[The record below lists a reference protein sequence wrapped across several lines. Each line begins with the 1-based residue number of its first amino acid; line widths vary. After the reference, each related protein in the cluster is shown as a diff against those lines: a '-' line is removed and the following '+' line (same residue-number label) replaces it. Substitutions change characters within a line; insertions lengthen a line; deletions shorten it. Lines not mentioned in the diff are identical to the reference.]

1 MYKGKLPITNIDED
15 EIKFFSKV
23 NKINEELHLNILIDD
38 DYVINNRDIEIAE
51 RLCQFIQYKKIEID
65 HMNISVSSKPSDL
78 NKFLDERKEILIE
91 EKNYTVKLL
100 NNEINLGSC
109 RVFIKEHEIINFDEI
124 KKLYDENEGKEGI
137 ISTQIMLKDFASEKL
152 YIDFN
157 V

>member
-1 MYKGKLPITNIDED
+1 M
-15 EIKFFSKV
+15 
-23 NKINEELHLNILIDD
+23 
-38 DYVINNRDIEIAE
+38 
-51 RLCQFIQYKKIEID
+51 
-65 HMNISVSSKPSDL
+65 
-78 NKFLDERKEILIE
+78 
-91 EKNYTVKLL
+91 L